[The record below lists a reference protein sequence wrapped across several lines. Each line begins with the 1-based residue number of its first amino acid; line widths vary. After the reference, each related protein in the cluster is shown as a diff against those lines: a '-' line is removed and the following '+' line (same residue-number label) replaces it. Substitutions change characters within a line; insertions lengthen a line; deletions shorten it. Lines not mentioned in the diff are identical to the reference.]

1 MAYDFNAKD
10 IFEMAKQ
17 IERNGVKFYQ
27 TAAASIS
34 GEKEKQML
42 LMLSKMEEQHE
53 KTFAEMEAA
62 LKDKETASTVF
73 DPEDEAALYL
83 KALADTRVFFEKAV
97 DTSSMKSILKEAIGA
112 EKDSIVFYLGMKDL
126 VPEQSGKKRLDDII
140 KEEMGHIRLLAKELV
155 PLK

>member
-27 TAAASIS
+27 TAAENVP
-34 GEKEKQML
+34 GQKEKQML
-42 LMLSKMEEQHE
+42 LSLAKMEEQHE
-53 KTFAEMEAA
+53 KTFAEMETA
-62 LKDKETASTVF
+62 LIGKETAITVF

-83 KALADTRVFFEKAV
+83 KALADTRVFFEKTV
-97 DTSSMKSILKEAIGA
+97 ETFSMKSILKEAIGA

-126 VPEQSGKKRLDDII
+126 VPEQSGKKRIDGII